1 MTNLFGKTINQYF
14 KTQFSKFHPWL
25 SLIYFDSLYPLFL
38 LGILPLQL
46 LILLLKTMKIW
57 QQLFKL
63 VKTPPLVGDMNP
75 TSVDNDNLGD
85 G

>member
-1 MTNLFGKTINQYF
+1 MTNLLAKLFTSILRHNF
-14 KTQFSKFHPWL
+14 QFSPLVKFN
-25 SLIYFDSLYPLFL
+25 LFRFIVSSVL
-38 LGILPLQL
+38 TGILPLQL
-46 LILLLKTMKIW
+46 LILLPKMMKIW

-63 VKTPPLVGDMNP
+63 VKTLPLVGDMNP